1 MAIKQKRKSP
11 KEIKSLV
18 SKIKRKGRASST
30 VGHKG
35 LSRKG
40 KEEAVKNMKNFAYK
54 EKIFTEY
61 QKAPKPKFFK
71 TAAKK
76 KAAKSIAKGVAGKL
90 AGAAV
95 GPVGTALAA
104 VGVYKAGKKGL
115 RDRKYRI
122 SCEKKGGVWQ
132 KGYCITRSSKKKK

>member
-1 MAIKQKRKSP
+1 MAK
-11 KEIKSLV
+11 
-18 SKIKRKGRASST
+18 KIKRKGRASST

-40 KEEAVKNMKNFAYK
+40 KEEAVKNMKNFAYR

-61 QKAPKPKFFK
+61 QKAPKPKFSKAFK

-76 KAAKSIAKGVAGKL
+76 KAAKSLAKGVAGKL
-90 AGAAV
+90 LP
-95 GPVGTALAA
+95 PVGAALAA
-104 VGVYKAGKKGL
+104 TEVYKAGKKGL

-122 SCEKKGGVWQ
+122 ACEKKGGVWQ

>member
-1 MAIKQKRKSP
+1 MAK
-11 KEIKSLV
+11 
-18 SKIKRKGRASST
+18 KIKRKGP
-30 VGHKG
+30 
-35 LSRKG
+35 
-40 KEEAVKNMKNFAYK
+40 KE
-54 EKIFTEY
+54 I
-61 QKAPKPKFFK
+61 
-71 TAAKK
+71 
-76 KAAKSIAKGVAGKL
+76 KSIAKGVAGKL